1 MNERTGK
8 YWQERFKQMEEA
20 QHDTSV
26 QKVQDIQ
33 EQFDRSLAAINGKIN
48 VWYQRFADNNGVS
61 MQKARKMLDARELKE
76 FHWNVDEYIKHA
88 EENEISGA
96 WAKQLENASARVHIS
111 RLEAL
116 KIETQQ
122 EMEKLYGNCIDA
134 IDHHIR
140 DAYTSDFYHTAFEVQ
155 KGIGVGTTMS
165 RLDPNTVE
173 KIVSKP
179 WAVDGK
185 NFSDRLWENK
195 TKLINNVHNSLSRM
209 CITGEAPDR
218 AITEISKQM
227 GVSKA
232 QAGRVVMTES
242 AAFANKARQ
251 DCMKELDVE
260 QFEVVET
267 LDSHTCE
274 TCGGMDGKHF
284 KMIDFEVGVTAPPF
298 HPNCR
303 GCTCPYFDDEFD
315 SVGERAARGEDGKIY
330 YIPADAT
337 YEEWKKSFVDNGVS
351 DEKFTAQNVVEEA
364 STQSDAYEMNDNIEQ
379 KLFGKGIQVNIEG
392 AGKYQEEAF
401 EALNHLDKLTDEYKN
416 TVVSYTVGKTAGA
429 QTELGSAYM
438 LNGKTSILVDPKAY
452 KINKAI
458 DALGLGEKQS
468 LGLTY
473 HEFAHSLSQSR
484 EKIDP
489 EFWKEIRK
497 IKREYEGIRGKS
509 NWFDIKISDYASKD
523 VDEFL
528 AEAFTQAK
536 LSDNPSPYSKQVLDV
551 VDKYFKKPV
560 ANTSG
565 HDIIKLSDKDI
576 GAIMRYKSFDSYM
589 INDALRNAEKLSE
602 LTLEQQQFIST
613 LDRALSKTPK
623 YEGDL
628 VRTVNFSNWADAEK
642 KTKKF
647 VESFE
652 KGEKICVPQYW
663 STSSKEGYDDTA
675 EIYIYIE
682 NSKKGRDIRTIGL
695 DESEVLYERDS
706 EFIVVEKIFAD
717 GKWNILLKEV

>member
-26 QKVQDIQ
+26 QKVQEIQ

-48 VWYQRFADNNGVS
+48 AWYQRFADNNGVS
-61 MQKARKMLDARELKE
+61 MQEARRMLDTRELKE
-76 FHWNVDEYIKHA
+76 FQWNVQDYIKHA
-88 EENEISGA
+88 KENEISGA
-96 WAKQLENASARVHIS
+96 WEKQLENASARVHIS

-134 IDHHIR
+134 IDHYIR

-165 RLDPNTVE
+165 RLDPETVE

-209 CITGEAPDR
+209 CITGETPDL

-284 KMIDFEVGVTAPPF
+284 KMTDFEVGVTAPPF

-315 SVGERAARGEDGKIY
+315 SVGERAARGEDGKI
-330 YIPADAT
+330 
-337 YEEWKKSFVDNGVS
+337 
-351 DEKFTAQNVVEEA
+351 
-364 STQSDAYEMNDNIEQ
+364 
-379 KLFGKGIQVNIEG
+379 
-392 AGKYQEEAF
+392 
-401 EALNHLDKLTDEYKN
+401 
-416 TVVSYTVGKTAGA
+416 
-429 QTELGSAYM
+429 
-438 LNGKTSILVDPKAY
+438 
-452 KINKAI
+452 
-458 DALGLGEKQS
+458 
-468 LGLTY
+468 
-473 HEFAHSLSQSR
+473 
-484 EKIDP
+484 
-489 EFWKEIRK
+489 
-497 IKREYEGIRGKS
+497 
-509 NWFDIKISDYASKD
+509 
-523 VDEFL
+523 
-528 AEAFTQAK
+528 
-536 LSDNPSPYSKQVLDV
+536 
-551 VDKYFKKPV
+551 
-560 ANTSG
+560 
-565 HDIIKLSDKDI
+565 
-576 GAIMRYKSFDSYM
+576 
-589 INDALRNAEKLSE
+589 
-602 LTLEQQQFIST
+602 
-613 LDRALSKTPK
+613 
-623 YEGDL
+623 
-628 VRTVNFSNWADAEK
+628 
-642 KTKKF
+642 
-647 VESFE
+647 
-652 KGEKICVPQYW
+652 
-663 STSSKEGYDDTA
+663 
-675 EIYIYIE
+675 
-682 NSKKGRDIRTIGL
+682 
-695 DESEVLYERDS
+695 
-706 EFIVVEKIFAD
+706 
-717 GKWNILLKEV
+717 